1 MLAEEH
7 AAWHLART
15 VPDILNN
22 RRWPTAKLKT
32 GGVVAAG
39 VGTRPLAGGGA
50 NPRSELEGLVG
61 ELRAY
66 DPRALEM
73 AGIEVNQTTTHVK
86 KEV

>member
-1 MLAEEH
+1 M
-7 AAWHLART
+7 
-15 VPDILNN
+15 
-22 RRWPTAKLKT
+22 
-32 GGVVAAG
+32 AAG